1 MGAKIKMNELTTLTG
16 FQVDYETPG
25 EITIV
30 NEEKL
35 KELVDNVVTHY
46 DNLVFNESNIVEAK
60 EAKKDLSNLIKAID
74 EQRKAVKQA
83 YTAPLATFEAKLKE
97 YAAKAKTSSDMINR
111 VIKDYDAAEKAER
124 LEFIKS
130 CVAQEAEENE
140 IDAEGIVINESWAN
154 KGSFTTTGSLTKKVL
169 KEITIAVQTAVTEK
183 KRIIA
188 DKAVVTNYAK
198 AVGLEVD
205 GWADFVEKGQTAV
218 DLIMQMD
225 KTVKDRNERLERE
238 KKQAETDA
246 AIAKMEA
253 EKAAELEAQQGE
265 FIVNTETGEIVD
277 DVAVGEPE
285 RQNNNVSDS
294 ISVKLKL
301 TGTFENLM
309 KVNDFI
315 NSLGIEVEE
324 LKEA

>member
-1 MGAKIKMNELTTLTG
+1 MNELTTLTG

-25 EITIV
+25 EIRIV

-46 DNLVFNESNIVEAK
+46 DNLVFNESNIAEAK

-83 YTAPLATFEAKLKE
+83 YTAPLATFESKLKE

-130 CVAQEAEENE
+130 CVAQEAKEN
-140 IDAEGIVINESWAN
+140 GITADEFVINDSWAN

-183 KRIIA
+183 NRIIA
-188 DKAVVTNYAK
+188 DKSVVTNYAK

-277 DVAVGEPE
+277 DAVVDEPV
-285 RQNNNVSDS
+285 RSNNNISDS
-294 ISVKLKL
+294 ISVTLKL
-301 TGTFENLM
+301 TGTFGNLM

-315 NSLGIEVEE
+315 ISLGIEVKE